1 MEKEKKTVFVSFATQ
16 KGGVGKSTFTI
27 YAASW
32 LHYVKGLN
40 VAVVDCDYPQHS
52 IMKQKKR
59 DMEVVK
65 TTPVYQNLLVE
76 QAGRLKKKAYPVI
89 GSTPPD
95 CMTDWRRFEGKSDIH
110 TLVRHASES
119 L

>member
-1 MEKEKKTVFVSFATQ
+1 MKE
-16 KGGVGKSTFTI
+16 
-27 YAASW
+27 
-32 LHYVKGLN
+32 LN

-65 TTPVYQNLLVE
+65 TTPVYQNLLIE

-89 GSTPPD
+89 GSTPAN
-95 CMTDWRRFEGKSDIH
+95 CMAD
-110 TLVRHASES
+110 
-119 L
+119 